1 MSLINYVSSFLYNL
15 LTSSNDSNINS
26 LEGIYTSYLPKELNF
41 PYLFI
46 EYKNIKNCDDYGK
59 NVYDIELNINIYDN
73 QNSNSF
79 ILEIVDTIE
88 NLINSINDSNIIDA
102 KVLKIEHNFNNDLV
116 PFFSSIINVKLIIE
130 YNDD

>member
-46 EYKNIKNCDDYGK
+46 EYKNIKNCDNYGK

-79 ILEIVDTIE
+79 ILEIVETIE
-88 NLINSINDSNIIDA
+88 NLINSINDNNIIDT

-116 PFFSSIINVKLIIE
+116 PFFSSIINVKLTTE